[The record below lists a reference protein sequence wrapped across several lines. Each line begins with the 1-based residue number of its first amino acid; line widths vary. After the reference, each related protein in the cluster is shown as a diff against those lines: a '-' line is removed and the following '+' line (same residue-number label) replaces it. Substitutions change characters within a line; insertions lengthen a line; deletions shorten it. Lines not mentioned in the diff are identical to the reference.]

1 MAKQIMPGWAALDPE
16 RQEVALESACQ
27 AYALVDLLQ
36 GAADRDGDV
45 GQVELK
51 TIMEAV
57 MPQLRR
63 TLDAVVGALDDP
75 AETVTSLRKRRNGR

>member
-1 MAKQIMPGWAALDPE
+1 MAKEIMPGWAALDPE
-16 RQEVALESACQ
+16 RQEVALESAYQ
-27 AYALVDLLQ
+27 AYALADLLQ
-36 GAADRDGDV
+36 SASDRDGDV

-51 TIMEAV
+51 TILDAV

-75 AETVTSLRKRRNGR
+75 AETAVSLRARRNGR